1 MRIEDLLEFEG
12 LTAEMVREYIA
23 RLGHP
28 VRPCPRF
35 PVCPKLGRHTHHGT
49 DDSRDLCIANDLTQP
64 ITAAALGLLAA
75 LAGVS
80 IQSLLSEINPRMRP
94 GWPTEEEIEAH
105 EKRGGLW
112 MASSAEDGLSFGSFC
127 ADRSR
132 FAVKRAAG
140 WGYRQDADAEVC
152 FWPCDAHGNKV
163 SRGTR

>member
-12 LTAEMVREYIA
+12 LTAEMVRAYALRKGWTEKRTATGTRILSPDGKDDHSATSASFMIA
-23 RLGHP
+23 Q
-28 VRPCPRF
+28 
-35 PVCPKLGRHTHHGT
+35 
-49 DDSRDLCIANDLTQP
+49 IADYERRTP
-64 ITAAALGLLAA
+64 
-75 LAGVS
+75 
-80 IQSLLSEINPRMRP
+80 QSLLFEINPRMRP
-94 GWPTEEEIEAH
+94 GWPTDEEIEAH

>member
-1 MRIEDLLEFEG
+1 MRIEDLDEFEG

-94 GWPTEEEIEAH
+94 GWPTDEELGRH
-105 EKRGGLW
+105 PLW
-112 MASSAEDGLSFGSFC
+112 LVSVTGSVSLAEEGTLHIRSAEKMRGLARLS
-127 ADRSR
+127 
-132 FAVKRAAG
+132 AG
-140 WGYRQDADAEVC
+140 TTVAC
-152 FWPCDAHGNKV
+152 WPCDAHGNKV

>member
-94 GWPTEEEIEAH
+94 GWPTDAEIEAH

-112 MASSAEDGLSFGSFC
+112 ICDYGRGPCFGHL
-127 ADRSR
+127 
-132 FAVKRAAG
+132 
-140 WGYRQDADAEVC
+140 DALERLGAK

>member
-1 MRIEDLLEFEG
+1 MRIEDLLEFEE
-12 LTAEMVREYIA
+12 LTADHVRAWLRAKGWGRCPALDVVRSECWRLGEGSRGTVWLGGTDKAVAKAVEQIA
-23 RLGHP
+23 RWSGLS
-28 VRPCPRF
+28 VR
-35 PVCPKLGRHTHHGT
+35 
-49 DDSRDLCIANDLTQP
+49 
-64 ITAAALGLLAA
+64 
-75 LAGVS
+75 
-80 IQSLLSEINPRMRP
+80 SLLTEINPRMRP